1 MGIFEGMLVEGFLNV
16 DNSGSGN
23 TITKKNGEV
32 TINNRPASALEI
44 SGMSL
49 GWGLGHLIGI
59 AITILALYFYFKCNW
74 TKKGKF
80 SVNASNVS
88 DKIVGFLV
96 SCCCSICYVAYHLAI
111 PC

>member
-59 AITILALYFYFKCNW
+59 AITILALYF
-74 TKKGKF
+74 
-80 SVNASNVS
+80 
-88 DKIVGFLV
+88 
-96 SCCCSICYVAYHLAI
+96 
-111 PC
+111 

>member
-1 MGIFEGMLVEGFLNV
+1 MGIIEGFAIEGFFR
-16 DNSGSGN
+16 DWKSEEKGSKGN
-23 TITKKNGEV
+23 KVTVNENIYQTI
-32 TINNRPASALEI
+32 PFI
-44 SGMSL
+44 SGFSF
-49 GWGLGHLIGI
+49 GPSGIGHLIGI